1 MALDSRGLASPRRLR
16 PRNPARLPQ
25 TSPQPRLLRGIAWG
39 LLFAAPVWLLL
50 LALALWLVHTW
61 G

>member
-1 MALDSRGLASPRRLR
+1 VGGTAAPADTRL
-16 PRNPARLPQ
+16 
-25 TSPQPRLLRGIAWG
+25 LLRGVAWG

-50 LALALWLVHTW
+50 VGLAFWVVHLR

>member
-1 MALDSRGLASPRRLR
+1 MALDSRGLASPGRLR
-16 PRNPARLPQ
+16 PRHPARPPE
-25 TSPQPRLLRGIAWG
+25 TSPQARLLRGIAWG

-50 LALALWLVHTW
+50 LALALWVVHTW

>member
-16 PRNPARLPQ
+16 PQNPAGLPA
-25 TSPQPRLLRGIAWG
+25 TWPQARLLRGIAWG
-39 LLFAAPVWLLL
+39 LLFAAPVWLFL
-50 LALALWLVHTW
+50 LALALWLVHAW